1 MARIKLGAII
11 TDISGKVGGH
21 SFQSG
26 GNGSILRRK
35 TNPKKATSSNTAA
48 HRNQFYQL
56 SEAFR
61 SLNEQQLKAWFAYAN
76 SQSHTNK
83 FGQRYKLTPRQSF
96 FSFNF
101 PRIKAGEPISLLP
114 YQPQEYLLQ
123 LVDNAFAGFGLRL
136 LNPNYSSDCITIGR
150 DSDNQELNIGF
161 SGIDIN
167 TSDILSFVGS
177 GNGYVKEWFDQSGNG
192 FIVSQLD
199 QARQPLIAESG
210 SIYLENGKPALKFSG
225 SQRFRATNFSL
236 DSSSPL
242 ITSSVFKVDSFSS
255 TGYIFSSRKTLD
267 NQNSLAYNPSKTLSY
282 QNRNITLPVVSKT
295 ISSNQSIAFT
305 SNIPLSLYV
314 NDVQGLGSI
323 GIYSTGNNNTFTIGS
338 NGPLSGFHKGSI
350 QELVFWQRNVS
361 ANRNTITDNQNE
373 YYSAF

>member
-35 TNPKKATSSNTAA
+35 TNPKKATSSSTAA
-48 HRNQFYQL
+48 HRNQFYRL

-61 SLNEQQLKAWFAYAN
+61 SLNEQQLKAWYSYAN

-114 YQPQEYLLQ
+114 YEPQEYLLQ
-123 LVDNAFAGFGLRL
+123 LVDNAFAAFALRL
-136 LNPNYSSDCITIGR
+136 LNPNYTNDCLTIRR
-150 DSDNQELNIGF
+150 DSDDQELSFGF
-161 SGIDIN
+161 SGVDIN

-177 GNGYVKEWFDQSGNG
+177 GNGYVKQWFEQSGND
-192 FIVSQLD
+192 FNVTQAD
-199 QARQPLIAESG
+199 KARQPLIVDSG
-210 SIYLENGKPALKFSG
+210 SIFLENGKPALKFSG
-225 SQRFRATNFSL
+225 SQTLQANNFSL
-236 DSSSPL
+236 DSSQTL
-242 ITSSVFKVDSFSS
+242 ISSSVFNVDTFASQ
-255 TGYIFSSRKTLD
+255 GYIFASRKTTD
-267 NQNSLAYNPSKTLSY
+267 NRNALGYNTSQDLCY
-282 QNRNITLPVVSKT
+282 QNRLVNIDVVSKGINT
-295 ISSNQSIAFT
+295 SQSIAFT
-305 SNIPLSLYV
+305 SNITPSIWV
-314 NDVQGLGSI
+314 NNNQGFGSS
-323 GIYSTGNNNTFTIGS
+323 GVFNAGNNNTFTIGS
-338 NGPLSGFHKGSI
+338 NGIPFDYHNGSI
-350 QELVFWQRNVS
+350 QEIVIWQRNVL